1 MGRVGKRLARRG
13 KAHAVEGGN
22 VSGGYGRGREERR
35 GGGGERTAGAE
46 DEDKHEGEDVQGGV
60 VVAMAALGSAGGLL
74 RRFLSAAELGEEEG
88 GWD

>member
-1 MGRVGKRLARRG
+1 MGKRLARRG
-13 KAHAVEGGN
+13 KAHAVEGKML
-22 VSGGYGRGREERR
+22 VEVTEGGGRRGEERR
-35 GGGGERTAGAE
+35 GERTAGAE